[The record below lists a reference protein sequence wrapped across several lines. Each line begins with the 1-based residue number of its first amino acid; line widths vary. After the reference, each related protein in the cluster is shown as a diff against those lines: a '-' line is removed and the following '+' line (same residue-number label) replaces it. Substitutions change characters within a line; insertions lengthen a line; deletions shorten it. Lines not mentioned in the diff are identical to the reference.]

1 MNVLITQRPALKC
14 IGMQIETSTAETA
27 VPQLWETF
35 IARMHEID
43 EIAVPNCSLGICL
56 RDSIREDDD
65 ETRFTFLAA
74 RVVKNFDI
82 LPPDMVSYEI
92 PETLVAVFTHK
103 GSLETL
109 SETYDYIYEQWL
121 PESGYQLAD
130 GDELEWYD
138 ARYDYDSEDSEMD
151 IHIPVRQVK

>member
-56 RDSIREDDD
+56 RDSIREDGD

-92 PETLVAVFTHK
+92 PKTLVAVFTHK